1 MHVLKDLP
9 SPERVRFD
17 SPLTGEA
24 GSAMSGG
31 AMRPQAVEERET
43 KEQDRAVREVWRDRL
58 LEAMAEVV
66 AERGLRGASVT
77 AVASRA
83 SVSRS
88 HFGELFGS
96 LDDCFLA
103 LLEQVLGRATTLI
116 DEAFE
121 RESCWSDGVLAGL
134 EALLVF
140 LDAESVSAR
149 ACLVETVAGTPSA
162 LESRA
167 HMLKRLGARVD
178 GARQQ
183 LSMERQPPATMSEAT
198 IASVL
203 GMLRRRLLSGE
214 APPFVSLLGELA
226 EVVVAPYLG
235 PTAAIKASR
244 IGSAR
249 AQVRLRQ
256 RSVLPVAAGVE
267 IPKMLCHASAHRMRA
282 CLRYLA
288 EQPDASNRT
297 IAVAVGISHPGQTSM
312 LLARLYDAGLLFK
325 KCGGA
330 GRPNAWSLSPC
341 GVEVTRALHLC

>member
-1 MHVLKDLP
+1 VVTG
-9 SPERVRFD
+9 SRNEFD
-17 SPLTGEA
+17 SPPTGMA

-31 AMRPQAVEERET
+31 ATRTHAVEE
-43 KEQDRAVREVWRDRL
+43 QYDPVREVRRVRL

-83 SVSRS
+83 SVSRF

-103 LLEQVLGRATTLI
+103 LLDRMLGRATTLI

-149 ACLVETVAGTPSA
+149 ACLVETVAGTPPA

-167 HMLKRLGARVD
+167 HMLKRLGALVD
-178 GARQQ
+178 SARHQ
-183 LSMERQPPATMSEAT
+183 LSVERQPPAAMSEAT

-235 PTAAIKASR
+235 PTAAMKAAR
-244 IGSAR
+244 MGSER
-249 AQVRLRQ
+249 AQVSLRQ
-256 RSVLPVAAGVE
+256 RSALPVAAGVE

-288 EQPDASNRT
+288 EHPDASNRT
-297 IAVAVGISHPGQTSM
+297 IAVDVGISHPGQTSM
-312 LLARLYDAGLLFK
+312 LLARLYDAGLLVK

-341 GVEVTRALHLC
+341 GAEVTRALHLC